1 MLPIVTRRPLPLPLT
16 VSRPSLTIWR
26 TVQCDTLS
34 SSAASWY
41 VTSAFC
47 IAPSTK
53 KPPRGRLL
61 LVSGLSPVVS
71 RQRLEPWRYAG
82 RGLLGCPLHRL
93 GPRRG
98 LDAGEGGGGRF
109 VHSFQ
114 KLSHA
119 GDGTHIVGCKHCN

>member
-1 MLPIVTRRPLPLPLT
+1 MPMMVSSRRCASLRAAP
-16 VSRPSLTIWR
+16 VSSR
-26 TVQCDTLS
+26 TS
-34 SSAASWY
+34 SRVSVS
-41 VTSAFC
+41 

-71 RQRLEPWRYAG
+71 RQRLEPWRHAG
-82 RGLLGCPLHRL
+82 SGLLCRPLHRL

-98 LDAGEGGGGRF
+98 LEAGEGGGGRF